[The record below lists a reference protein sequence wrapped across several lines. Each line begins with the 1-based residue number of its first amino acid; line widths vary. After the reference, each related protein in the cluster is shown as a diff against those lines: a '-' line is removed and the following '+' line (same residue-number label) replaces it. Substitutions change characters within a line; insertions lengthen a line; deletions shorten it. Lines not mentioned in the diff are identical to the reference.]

1 VEPLGGDRLEAT
13 LRQVGRSAP
22 AAVSHAAWTPTVR
35 TGEEPAHGG
44 ETRTATWRLRLQV
57 EPDDET
63 PFDATLT
70 EVIPLG
76 EEIAVGQRI
85 PVLFDPEDHRRVAI
99 DHTER
104 RGSLTVEARPSA
116 GATSAAS
123 ASDPTPLLG
132 RRKPGPGEPTT
143 APQGMLAH
151 PSAGGPRL
159 TDVSRA
165 KDGASREPAEDRLAR
180 LADLW
185 DRGALTSAEFERRK
199 RQILGL

>member
-1 VEPLGGDRLEAT
+1 MEPLGGHRRLEAT
-13 LRQVGRSAP
+13 LRHVGRSAP
-22 AAVSHAAWTPTVR
+22 AAVAHAAWTPTLS
-35 TGEEPAHGG
+35 TAGASAADGG
-44 ETRTATWRLRLQV
+44 ETRTATWRLRVRV
-57 EPDDET
+57 EPNDES

-76 EEIAVGQRI
+76 EEIAIGQRL
-85 PVLFDPEDHRRVAI
+85 PVLFDPDDHRRVAI

-104 RGSLTVEARPSA
+104 PGSSTVE
-116 GATSAAS
+116 TSAAS
-123 ASDPTPLLG
+123 APDPTPLLG
-132 RRKPGPGEPTT
+132 RRKSGPGEPTF

-165 KDGASREPAEDRLAR
+165 NDGASRERPDDRLAR
-180 LADLW
+180 LTDLR
-185 DRGALTSAEFERRK
+185 DRGALTWAEFEQQK